1 MSSVLQQN
9 IKSIVKTIMIHEPY
23 VTVQE

>member
-9 IKSIVKTIMIHEPY
+9 INSIVKTIIIHEPY